1 MLTSGF
7 LDVSGGHSIY
17 YEVHGKKG
25 GRPAVI
31 LHGGPGG
38 GFSRNMLR
46 IYDLTKWCVLLFDQR
61 GSGRSLPFL
70 SLKHNTTWDL
80 VEDIELLRKQIMG
93 VDKWFVSGGSWGTTL
108 ALAYAE
114 TYPGIIT
121 GLLLRGLCFSDDA
134 SFKWLYEAGGASEVY
149 PEEWSKFIKVL
160 PTRLHNADWLSIA
173 KYYHKQL
180 HSTGALQKMKYANAW
195 WKWEAAVSYLL
206 QQKDNATPKET
217 LALATIENHY
227 FVNKAWLSSGQL
239 LRGLKALRKVPITI
253 IHGRYDMVCP
263 ISAVHQFK
271 EVLPHTRV
279 IITLAGHA
287 ASETD
292 TFRELCCATDKMY
305 NATSLHNATALHNVK
320 KSHTTQYKSKQ
331 KHRHKTRKHM
341 KHTK

>member
-1 MLTSGF
+1 
-7 LDVSGGHSIY
+7 
-17 YEVHGKKG
+17 
-25 GRPAVI
+25 
-31 LHGGPGG
+31 
-38 GFSRNMLR
+38 
-46 IYDLTKWCVLLFDQR
+46 
-61 GSGRSLPFL
+61 
-70 SLKHNTTWDL
+70 L

-173 KYYHKQL
+173 KYYHRQL